1 MQSKKRIGYIIFGI
15 FISVFMLWFL
25 FKDIDF
31 AKLMEA
37 LKGANYLWLI
47 PNILLIIITMYIRAY
62 RWQLMI
68 NPIKRVPFHKL
79 LAATC
84 VGFMANNVLPLR
96 LGEFVRAFSLSK
108 QENKITKSAALAT
121 IFIERTFFDLAALLM
136 IFGGVF
142 AFSTVVQE
150 YVDDAFIKAVYLSIA
165 IALIGLLSMLLMGRN
180 PEKTASLITEK
191 LGFIPEKAR
200 EKIKSIVLKFSGGL
214 QFLSSFKTVL
224 FVEFYTLLIWLIM
237 GFSNVFIFYTFGFE
251 IPVSAAF
258 FLLVFVSI
266 AILIPSSPGFV
277 GIYHAAASSSVM
289 AYGIGKEE
297 ALSFALVLHA
307 TQYIVVTLMGFYFL
321 RKEHFSL
328 KSLEEEASSEV

>member
-1 MQSKKRIGYIIFGI
+1 MRSRKRIGYILFGI
-15 FISVFMLWFL
+15 LISALMLWFL

-31 AKLMEA
+31 TKLMEA

-47 PNILLIIITMYIRAY
+47 PNILLIILTMYIRAY

-68 NPIKRVPFHKL
+68 NPLKRVPFHKL

-96 LGEFVRAFSLSK
+96 LGEFVRAFSLAK
-108 QENKITKSAALAT
+108 QENEIRKSAALAT
-121 IFIERTFFDLAALLM
+121 IFIERTFFDLTALLM

-142 AFSTVVQE
+142 AFSTVVRE
-150 YVDDAFIKAVYLSIA
+150 YIDDAFVTGVYLAIG
-165 IALIGLLSMLLMGRN
+165 IALIGLFSMLIMGRN
-180 PEKTASLITEK
+180 PEKTASLLTRK
-191 LGFIPEKAR
+191 LGFIPEKIR
-200 EKIKSIVLKFSGGL
+200 DKIQGILIKFSGGL
-214 QFLSSFKTVL
+214 KFLSSLKTVL
-224 FVEFYTLLIWLIM
+224 FVEFHTLLIWLVM
-237 GFSNVFIFYTFGFE
+237 GLSNIFIFYTFGFD
-251 IPVSAAF
+251 ISITAAF
-258 FLLVFVSI
+258 FLLVVVSI

-289 AYGIGKEE
+289 AYGVGKEE

-321 RKEHFSL
+321 KKEHFSL
-328 KSLEEEASSEV
+328 KSLEEEATSEV